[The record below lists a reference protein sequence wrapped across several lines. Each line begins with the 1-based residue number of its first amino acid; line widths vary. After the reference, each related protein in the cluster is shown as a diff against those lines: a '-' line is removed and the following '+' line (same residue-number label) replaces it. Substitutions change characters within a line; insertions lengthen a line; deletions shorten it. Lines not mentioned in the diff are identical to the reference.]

1 MLIRWLNLGA
11 GVAYL
16 KACINGGGI
25 GYRHFDA
32 IPLRWRSTSSHLIPA
47 YTHRIPNGMPRYHS
61 CGGVL
66 WRCLFRRA
74 QSIAPLRG
82 CWSVG
87 WPLITCRRHVP
98 TRVVETLETPVVFYW
113 GRAASVAGAN
123 WMLISP
129 LIKSMMNRP
138 DDLSSLMRSNSHK
151 GSSMWD
157 WIALLSGRAPN

>member
-1 MLIRWLNLGA
+1 MVAESVTGISMRFHSAGA
-11 GVAYL
+11 
-16 KACINGGGI
+16 
-25 GYRHFDA
+25 
-32 IPLRWRSTSSHLIPA
+32 PLHRICIPA

-82 CWSVG
+82 CGSVG

-98 TRVVETLETPVVFYW
+98 TRVGETLETPETPVVFYW
-113 GRAASVAGAN
+113 GRANSVAGAN